1 RERWLRASHTVLRRL
16 MADPPSVFRRSL
28 AAALARAIEGL
39 VRAEVCDAVDG
50 LLFIAHQLTDPD
62 HFKMLAEASKHPDLI
77 ALLNRYE
84 TFLRAQTAKPSPESS
99 DELPLSL
106 PGFAESALDEK
117 DALARRFETVAVLAA
132 DLSGENS
139 SREEVLRA
147 VLSRLARALS
157 RIHESSSLAELA

>member
-1 RERWLRASHTVLRRL
+1 IRLLDVDVEPSTDSGFRVATVRERWLRASHTVLRRL

-77 ALLNRYE
+77 ALLNRY
-84 TFLRAQTAKPSPESS
+84 A
-99 DELPLSL
+99 
-106 PGFAESALDEK
+106 
-117 DALARRFETVAVLAA
+117 
-132 DLSGENS
+132 
-139 SREEVLRA
+139 
-147 VLSRLARALS
+147 
-157 RIHESSSLAELA
+157 